1 MYSLES
7 IIKQNKQAEAQ
18 GIDLNTKAVG
28 TTKHEPREYG
38 TVFGQDGNVLDQG
51 LTRVEALHQY
61 GPTAV
66 WVKN

>member
-7 IIKQNKQAEAQ
+7 IIKQNKAAEAQ
-18 GIDLNTKAVG
+18 GVTTKAVG
-28 TTKHEPREYG
+28 TTAHVEREYG
-38 TVFGQDGNVLDQG
+38 TVFDKNGNVVDQG

-61 GPTAV
+61 GPNAT